1 MQRAMI
7 QIGGEWQTGYC
18 DYAKYNTGEIIT
30 GFGFET
36 AQVVVSVEKVNADDG
51 RNWFHTLR
59 DATEAE
65 IAEAASTEEMA
76 YGEFLDLFAD
86 SK

>member
-1 MQRAMI
+1 MQKAMI
-7 QIGGEWQTGYC
+7 QIGGEWITGYC
-18 DYAKYNTGEIIT
+18 DYGRYEVGEIIT
-30 GFGFET
+30 DFGFET

-51 RNWFHTLR
+51 KNWFHTLR

-76 YGEFLDLFAD
+76 FGSFLDLFAD